1 MELQKFIEAVSLY
14 RPSLK
19 WEIEKTDTP
28 QALQLKFTK
37 FLEEVG
43 DMSPVEHSFL
53 QWVLW
58 RNHWKPLEEPVNI
71 IGRRLFLKWLNYR
84 NEPSALE
91 ESDELV
97 RFQCGT
103 SLFRAQKFI
112 ECGNGHVWVENPIG
126 TDEYA
131 VPERVLGLQVSIPHG
146 PRGEIDRLEYYA
158 ETQAERW
165 GDKPVVLTGL
175 ISKRYLF
182 CERNQG
188 EFAISIRDYNK
199 IISPEILSTNEYEK
213 KYL

>member
-14 RPSLK
+14 RPGLE
-19 WEIEKTDTP
+19 WEFKKTDTP
-28 QALQLKFTK
+28 ENLDKKIELFRAK
-37 FLEEVG
+37 VR
-43 DMSPVEHSFL
+43 DMSPTEHSFL

-58 RNHWKPLEEPVNI
+58 QNHWKPLEEPIDV
-71 IGRRLFLKWLNYR
+71 IGRRLFLKWLDYR
-84 NEPSALE
+84 KEPSALE
-91 ESDELV
+91 ESDEFV

-103 SLFRAQKFI
+103 SQYRAQKFI
-112 ECGNGHVWVENPIG
+112 ECGDGHVWTENPIG

-165 GDKPVVLTGL
+165 GDKPVALTGL
-175 ISKRYLF
+175 IPKRYLF
-182 CERNQG
+182 HERNQG
-188 EFAISIRDYNK
+188 EFAISIRDYDK
-199 IISPEILSTNEYEK
+199 IISPEILSTDEYEK

>member
-14 RPSLK
+14 RPSLE
-19 WEIEKTDTP
+19 WEFKKTDTP
-28 QALQLKFTK
+28 ENLDKKIELFRAK
-37 FLEEVG
+37 VR
-43 DMSPVEHSFL
+43 DMSPTEHSFL

-58 RNHWKPLEEPVNI
+58 QNHWKPLEGPVNE
-71 IGRRLFLKWLNYR
+71 IGKERFIKWLGYR

-112 ECGNGHVWVENPIG
+112 ECGDGHVWTEDPIG
-126 TDEYA
+126 TDDYEI
-131 VPERVLGLQVSIPHG
+131 PERVLGLQVSIPHE
-146 PRGEIDRLEYYA
+146 PRGGIDRLEYYSD
-158 ETQAERW
+158 TQAERW

-175 ISKRYLF
+175 IPKRYLF
-182 CERNQG
+182 QQKNAG
-188 EFAISIRDYNK
+188 EYAISIRDYDK
-199 IISPEILSTNEYEK
+199 IVSPEILSIGEYEE